1 MSSAA
6 SNPSFASVN
15 EHPLKRNSDDVG
27 WEYGIL
33 VDPNDLNVIKCKLCP
48 HVVRAEIYRLKLHIA
63 GKKGQ
68 VRSCP
73 NATKEDKEKCL
84 KAIEDS
90 RKVKR
95 ARLEKQK
102 EVVDDVCI
110 DVLSDHE
117 DNLELDEIGSSIPRA
132 VGLPFNSINCEEFD
146 QMLEVAGRFGPGA
159 KKPYQHELREK
170 LLHEQVEDTKK
181 MLKAKEQIKV
191 AVGTVDKTGNLC
203 NNIIEIIEGKM
214 ENRYNDPSIFEAEE
228 VMDGFIAAV
237 ETFYHAKWWANY
249 GTQVPIHTK
258 KRNRLTCE
266 RVEQLV
272 FVRFNNIHAKQKI
285 KAKENKRV
293 DPLLSTD
300 ATFAQ
305 GWMVHG
311 ADDESSDVEP
321 VTGLTW
327 KIIAETCG
335 DDEVTQLRRSARLAQ
350 SREIEEDVYS
360 ESEEEAID
368 DEDIEFESDQ
378 DEVVTTGY
386 DQEGEEDIDV

>member
-1 MSSAA
+1 MK
-6 SNPSFASVN
+6 
-15 EHPLKRNSDDVG
+15 ERLHKLKRYIAK
-27 WEYGIL
+27 WLY
-33 VDPNDLNVIKCKLCP
+33 
-48 HVVRAEIYRLKLHIA
+48 VR
-63 GKKGQ
+63 G
-68 VRSCP
+68 
-73 NATKEDKEKCL
+73 
-84 KAIEDS
+84 
-90 RKVKR
+90 
-95 ARLEKQK
+95 
-102 EVVDDVCI
+102 
-110 DVLSDHE
+110 LS
-117 DNLELDEIGSSIPRA
+117 
-132 VGLPFNSINCEEFD
+132 FNSINCEEFD
-146 QMLEVAGRFGPGA
+146 QMLEAAGRFGPGA

-181 MLKAKEQIKV
+181 MLK
-191 AVGTVDKTGNLC
+191 
-203 NNIIEIIEGKM
+203 
-214 ENRYNDPSIFEAEE
+214 
-228 VMDGFIAAV
+228 
-237 ETFYHAKWWANY
+237 
-249 GTQVPIHTK
+249 IHTK

-272 FVRFNNIHAKQKI
+272 FVHFNNIHAKQKI

-305 GWMVHG
+305 GWMVQG

-321 VTGLTW
+321 LTGLTW

-335 DDEVTQLRRSARLAQ
+335 EDEVTQLRRSARLAQ
-350 SREIEEDVYS
+350 SREIEEDIYS